1 MMKSW
6 CLRLLCFGLLVLP
19 GKDLVSQYI
28 YWVDASFH
36 SPTLNRS
43 DLSGGNITTVPLSPK
58 SLPEAMAIDA
68 VRNMVYFGEL
78 AYFNANVN
86 NAHPNLS
93 NIVAIST
100 GGSVIRGIAIDAAAS
115 KIYWTTSNLTTGAT
129 IEKADLGGTNRQTV
143 YQFGPGSGT
152 NLRGIAVDGTIL
164 YWADFGSG
172 KILRGD
178 VAGSTTPSEL
188 IADLDGPV
196 GVSLGNDGYL
206 YWTEANAKV
215 IKRRASI
222 SGTITTLV
230 SGLTTPNYIAVDGAS
245 GQMFWTESGTPRIRK
260 ADVNGA
266 NVQTLPLAVAHPTG
280 IAATSSPLP
289 VKLVSFV
296 ATVQDIHVLL
306 GWRTLSEVNN
316 YGFMVQRRHEGET
329 VWTEL
334 PKSFVPGHGTT
345 TVPHDY
351 AFADSSPAPGNN
363 AYRLKQ
369 VDTDGTEYF
378 SASVNATVVTA
389 LRAEKPL
396 AFELDQNYPNPFNP
410 STMIRYAL
418 PYRSNVSLIVFNT
431 LGQQFAVLQNGEQE
445 AGYHEVKC
453 DASGLSS
460 GVYFYR
466 ITAGSFVDTK
476 RLLLMR

>member
-1 MMKSW
+1 MKKSW
-6 CLRLLCFGLLVLP
+6 CLRLLCIGLLVLP
-19 GKDLVSQYI
+19 GNDLVSQYI
-28 YWVDASFH
+28 YWVDASFQ

-43 DLSGGNITTVPLSPK
+43 DLSGGNIVTVPLSPK
-58 SLPEAMAIDA
+58 SLPETMAIDA

-78 AYFNANVN
+78 AYTNANVN
-86 NAHPNLS
+86 NARPNLS
-93 NIVAIST
+93 NIVPIST

-115 KIYWTTSNLTTGAT
+115 KVYWTTSNLATGAT

-143 YQFGPGSGT
+143 YQFGPGNGT
-152 NLRGIAVDGTIL
+152 NPRGIAVDGTIL

-188 IADLDGPV
+188 IAGLDGPV
-196 GVSLGNDGYL
+196 GVSLSNDGYL

-230 SGLTTPNYIAVDGAS
+230 SGLTTPNYIAVDDAS
-245 GQMFWTESGTPRIRK
+245 GQMFWTEIGTPRIRK

-289 VKLVSFV
+289 VQLVSFV
-296 ATVQDIHVLL
+296 ATVQNNHVLL

-329 VWTEL
+329 AWTEL
-334 PKSFVPGHGTT
+334 PKSFVTGHGTT

-351 AFADSSPAPGNN
+351 AFADSSPAPGNI

-369 VDTDGTEYF
+369 MDMDGTEYF
-378 SASVNATVVTA
+378 SASINATVVTA

-410 STMIRYAL
+410 STTIRYGLPQRSQVAL
-418 PYRSNVSLIVFNT
+418 TVYNT
-431 LGQQFAVLQNGEQE
+431 LGQQVAQLVNADME
-445 AGYHEVKC
+445 AGYHEVKF
-453 DASGLSS
+453 DGSGLSS
-460 GVYFYR
+460 GIFFYR
-466 ITAGSFVDTK
+466 VQAGSFTETK
-476 RLLLMR
+476 KLLLVR